1 MTSAFVH
8 WKSAT
13 FVLSRNSNINLILVI
28 SILDSCE
35 GYDVIILAHDV
46 TNKILSRSS
55 NLYCRCGHVTTVWQ
69 LKHFNERSYHN
80 LNFIR
85 I

>member
-28 SILDSCE
+28 NILDSCE

-46 TNKILSRSS
+46 PTKF
-55 NLYCRCGHVTTVWQ
+55 YHVAQICIVGVVM
-69 LKHFNERSYHN
+69 
-80 LNFIR
+80 
-85 I
+85 

>member
-1 MTSAFVH
+1 MTLAFVH

-28 SILDSCE
+28 NILDSCE

-55 NLYCRCGHVTTVWQ
+55 NLYCRCGHVTTVW
-69 LKHFNERSYHN
+69 
-80 LNFIR
+80 
-85 I
+85 